1 TRTLRQQHRGT
12 PAVRDRGSRSAR
24 RTVRAPSAATL
35 QPRPAGPPR
44 RRPAP
49 RQRALAT
56 AVRRRA
62 GRTAAGAHDLRSR
75 LSRCRIWNIVATAVT
90 RMRTRI
96 GAMGRAGSRRTT
108 TTELGRRLSVV
119 ARVLPVATVACW
131 AITIVVPVLDSGE
144 PDSLRIRVTSLGFSP
159 IDMNDLDEAYLLLWA
174 VVLIV
179 AITAWLLEASRWWSV
194 AAIVLGTVLSLRLL
208 QMIVDPPYLVWE
220 GQTASGTP
228 TGGMEVAYPALGFGF
243 WVFGSMCFIAAGVCG
258 LIADAQR
265 TRDRR

>member
-1 TRTLRQQHRGT
+1 
-12 PAVRDRGSRSAR
+12 
-24 RTVRAPSAATL
+24 
-35 QPRPAGPPR
+35 
-44 RRPAP
+44 
-49 RQRALAT
+49 
-56 AVRRRA
+56 
-62 GRTAAGAHDLRSR
+62 
-75 LSRCRIWNIVATAVT
+75 
-90 RMRTRI
+90 
-96 GAMGRAGSRRTT
+96 MGRAGSKRTT

-179 AITAWLLEASRWWSV
+179 AVTAWLLEASRWWSV

-220 GQTASGTP
+220 GQTSSGTP

-243 WVFGSMCFIAAGVCG
+243 WVFGSLCFIAAGVCG

-265 TRDRR
+265 TRDRRLRVKRCMRRPHGTEAEREDRRFSR